1 MTIDLEGFEFYQ
13 GRLFQL
19 IGKTM
24 GLACFKLDKSV
35 KLDDATDFNYLK
47 TKGRISMEY
56 DVNTKCIILGLSLD
70 EFLTETI
77 ELQSK
82 H

>member
-13 GRLFQL
+13 GMLFQL